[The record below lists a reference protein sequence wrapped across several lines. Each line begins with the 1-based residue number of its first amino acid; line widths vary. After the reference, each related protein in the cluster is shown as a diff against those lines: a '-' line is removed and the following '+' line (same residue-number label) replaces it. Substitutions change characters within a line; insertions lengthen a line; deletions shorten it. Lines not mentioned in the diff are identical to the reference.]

1 MPKFPDYLST
11 MTCPC
16 CASSDV
22 YFWAE
27 DRRREYYACRRCAV
41 VFVPANFHLSPAEE
55 KAEYDLHEND
65 VQDAG
70 YRRFLSRLLTPLLPR
85 LPAVARGLDYG
96 CGPGPALAMM
106 LEDAGHHCAK
116 YDLFYFPDQ
125 TVLEHHYDFIT
136 ATEVVEHLGQPL
148 EVLDRLWAQLN
159 AGGVLAIMTK
169 RVIDQTAFKNWHY
182 KNDPTH
188 IVFFADQTFEWLSER
203 WQAQLEFIDKD
214 VVFLTK
220 NIPS

>member
-1 MPKFPDYLST
+1 
-11 MTCPC
+11 
-16 CASSDV
+16 
-22 YFWAE
+22 
-27 DRRREYYACRRCAV
+27 V

-85 LPAVARGLDYG
+85 LPVVGRGLDYG

-116 YDLFYFPDQ
+116 YDLFYCPDQ
-125 TVLEHHYDFIT
+125 TVLAHHYDFIT